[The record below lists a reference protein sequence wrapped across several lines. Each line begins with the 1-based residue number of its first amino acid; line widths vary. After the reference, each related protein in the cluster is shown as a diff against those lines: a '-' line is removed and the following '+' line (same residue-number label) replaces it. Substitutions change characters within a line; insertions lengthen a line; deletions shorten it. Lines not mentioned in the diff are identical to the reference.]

1 MLNVIGLD
9 ADFCV
14 AVNAVVDT
22 AGAAA
27 ITADKDQGFEHF
39 WMIQPE
45 QKRHPRADAYAAENR
60 LFHRFVAANSQHV
73 VGHLFETEG
82 RRWFVRAAIP
92 ADVHGDNF
100 EVGREVSDLIH
111 PQVVVEG
118 IGVDHHE
125 RQAFAGNFVVDSDA
139 IGGAVGHDQFGKGSK
154 RSTASLRSNRLDR
167 LGQRLAFYDFFR
179 QLESFHPRR
188 SPYSGAGRARR
199 RDARSLQWSWTV

>member
-1 MLNVIGLD
+1 MFNVIALD
-9 ADFCV
+9 PVFCV

-60 LFHRFVAANSQHV
+60 LFHRFVAANSQNV

-100 EVGREVSDLIH
+100 EVGREVSNLIH

-118 IGVDHHE
+118 IGVDHHK
-125 RQAFAGNFVVDSDA
+125 RQAFAGNLVVDSDP
-139 IGGAVGHDQFGKGSK
+139 IGGAVGHDTSRFNGSNSSNGSNSWLAGFHL
-154 RSTASLRSNRLDR
+154 STTGTTETIGTTGTETNLPSAVA
-167 LGQRLAFYDFFR
+167 LAGVV
-179 QLESFHPRR
+179 L
-188 SPYSGAGRARR
+188 
-199 RDARSLQWSWTV
+199 